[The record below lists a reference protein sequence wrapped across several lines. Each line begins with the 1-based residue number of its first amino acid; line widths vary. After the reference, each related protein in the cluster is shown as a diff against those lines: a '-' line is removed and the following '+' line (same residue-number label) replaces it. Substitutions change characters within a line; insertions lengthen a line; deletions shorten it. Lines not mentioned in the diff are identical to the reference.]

1 MKNID
6 RVDPEVRSMISSLIE
21 DADINQAQIAKYI
34 GVSRG
39 RVNQVINK
47 TNPSDLKSGSKEK
60 LREFYDEVF
69 RYESERA

>member
-1 MKNID
+1 MLND
-6 RVDPEVRSMISSLIE
+6 LIE